1 MLARGVSAAA
11 DRSGWVSSA
20 SSVNVPDGPKKATE
34 VTGASMERQDSELMD
49 SRDVEQLLEQ
59 VANGMLSAPEAARQL
74 ARLPFSDLGFA
85 RVDHHRSLRQGIPEA
100 IYCPGKDVVEVEALV
115 EEHLG
120 SGTGPV
126 IASRADEAQ
135 AEAAVTAGR
144 RSGHEAIVSRSAGG
158 STVVLRPADP
168 LGRNV
173 VVITAGT
180 ADGPV
185 ADECIAVLTALGL
198 PPIVLRDR
206 GVAGLHRLLGDLD
219 VLLAAEATV
228 VVAGME
234 GALASVVGGIARGP
248 VVAVPTSVGYGSSL
262 EGVTA
267 LLAMMSSCAAG
278 VAVVGID
285 NGFGAALALA
295 RAVDVER

>member
-1 MLARGVSAAA
+1 
-11 DRSGWVSSA
+11 
-20 SSVNVPDGPKKATE
+20 
-34 VTGASMERQDSELMD
+34 MERQDSELMD
-49 SRDVEQLLEQ
+49 TRDVEELLEQ
-59 VANGMLSAPEAARQL
+59 VAGGTLSAPEAARQL
-74 ARLPFSDLGFA
+74 ARLPFRDLGFA

-100 IYCPGKDVVEVEALV
+100 IYCPGKSVAEVDALV
-115 EEHLG
+115 AEHLE

-126 IASRADEAQ
+126 ICSRADDAQ
-135 AEAAVTAGR
+135 AVAAVEAGR
-144 RSGHEAIVSRSAGG
+144 RSGHEAMVSRSPGG
-158 STVVLRPADP
+158 STVVQRPARD
-168 LGRNV
+168 LGRRV
-173 VVITAGT
+173 LVLTAGT
-180 ADGPV
+180 ADGPI

-198 PPIVLRDR
+198 APTVLRDR
-206 GVAGLHRLLGDLD
+206 GVAGLHRLLGDVD
-219 VLLAAEATV
+219 ALLASEATV

-285 NGFGAALALA
+285 NGFGAALAIA
-295 RAVDVER
+295 RALDVER